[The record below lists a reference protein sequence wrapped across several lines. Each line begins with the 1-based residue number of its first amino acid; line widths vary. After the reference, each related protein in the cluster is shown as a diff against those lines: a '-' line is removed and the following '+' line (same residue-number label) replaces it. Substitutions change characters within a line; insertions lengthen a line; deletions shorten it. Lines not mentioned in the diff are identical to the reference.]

1 MPRPLSPALQVVCV
15 PWLLELVLLSYLFV
29 LPAHYLPKVPV
40 CALRVYLYIVPP
52 LWLRVLCVL
61 VWAMLR
67 CPRGC
72 WTPPCRALP
81 ASVQPLEVSE
91 AARGVCLP

>member
-1 MPRPLSPALQVVCV
+1 MSLGCLDLC
-15 PWLLELVLLSYLFV
+15 SYLFCLACPSFAKSAGV
-29 LPAHYLPKVPV
+29 CPAVVPTV
-40 CALRVYLYIVPP
+40 SP